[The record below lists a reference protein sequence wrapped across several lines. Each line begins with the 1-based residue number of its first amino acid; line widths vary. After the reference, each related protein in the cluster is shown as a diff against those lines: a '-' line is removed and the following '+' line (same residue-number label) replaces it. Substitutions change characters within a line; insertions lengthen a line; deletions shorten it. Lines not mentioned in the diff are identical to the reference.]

1 MKRIQKESDKKKWLM
16 SALVVLAVIAGGIA
30 AVVALQGRQK
40 AEQATTTPSAE
51 QSVQQTTTEN
61 SPEIPSPKT
70 PTESETP
77 APANQLTASI
87 TAANQNG
94 NILQIRT
101 LIETIAASGTCGL
114 ILTKDSVQI
123 SRSADV
129 TPLANSSTCKG
140 FDIPTTE
147 LSPGK
152 WNLTIDITIGNQKT
166 ALKQEVDI
174 K

>member
-1 MKRIQKESDKKKWLM
+1 MKRIQKESHKKKWLI
-16 SALVVLAVIAGGIA
+16 SALVILAIAAGVITALAV
-30 AVVALQGRQK
+30 LQNKQK
-40 AEQATTTPSAE
+40 AKQATPSVE
-51 QSVQQTTTEN
+51 QSAQQTATKNGSEV
-61 SPEIPSPKT
+61 PSPKT

-101 LIETIAASGTCGL
+101 LIETIATSGTCDL
-114 ILTKDSVQI
+114 TLTKDTTQI

-147 LSPGK
+147 LSPEK
-152 WNLTIDITIGNQKT
+152 WNLSIDITIGNQKT
-166 ALKQEVDI
+166 TLKQEVDI